1 MILCISTILCP
12 LKIWFLEKNKIFIS
26 LAKLVHFCKWRYL
39 WKCFCK
45 GIKDN
50 RFSNTYTQSFIVLS
64 WPSQSYAFLYLKK
77 VLHSYRIKSFT
88 FKYLVHKYKYKY
100 INPCHVQINK
110 CTWGTFSVRLAIF
123 AFCNKIKGFLH
134 HCNSFALNFNVTI
147 NVIHWNVCYAWNM
160 WTNKWTDR
168 QLNKC
173 FLRIWWIT

>member
-12 LKIWFLEKNKIFIS
+12 LKIWFWEKNKIFIS
-26 LAKLVHFCKWRYL
+26 LAKLVHFCKWRYM

-45 GIKDN
+45 GFKDH

-100 INPCHVQINK
+100 INPCQQITNVHEAHFL
-110 CTWGTFSVRLAIF
+110 CAWPFLLSVIKSKSVCHTAT
-123 AFCNKIKGFLH
+123 AF
-134 HCNSFALNFNVTI
+134 
-147 NVIHWNVCYAWNM
+147 HWTSM
-160 WTNKWTDR
+160 SP
-168 QLNKC
+168 
-173 FLRIWWIT
+173 